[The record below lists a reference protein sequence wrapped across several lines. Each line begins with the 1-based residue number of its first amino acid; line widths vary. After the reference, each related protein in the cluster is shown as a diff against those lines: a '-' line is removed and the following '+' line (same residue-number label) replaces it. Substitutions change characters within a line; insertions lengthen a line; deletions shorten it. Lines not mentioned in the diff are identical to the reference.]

1 MTFSSFIVS
10 LSNFF
15 IKIVKVHLVLLLML
29 LTSVVAVDIFTLFK
43 DCNFLADADNTF
55 SLSLLLVMFVSCL
68 RAACFRDW
76 CILITFE
83 NPFPEYCTSRF
94 SS

>member
-1 MTFSSFIVS
+1 M
-10 LSNFF
+10 
-15 IKIVKVHLVLLLML
+15 VKVHLVLLLML

-68 RAACFRDW
+68 RTACFRDW